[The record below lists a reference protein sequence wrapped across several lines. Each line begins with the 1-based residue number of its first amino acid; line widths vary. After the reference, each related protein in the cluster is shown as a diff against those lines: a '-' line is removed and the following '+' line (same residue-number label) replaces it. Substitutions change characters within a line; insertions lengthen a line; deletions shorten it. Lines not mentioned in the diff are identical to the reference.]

1 MMRLFTIF
9 LLSIILMQSFS
20 KVAIFVNYEIYK
32 KQITEKYCVNKAKPM
47 AHCNGMCHMIK
58 QLQKEEKQDKAP
70 LKTQNEQ
77 TEIQLFSQT
86 EDESLFDIYF
96 SGGYTYPSIQL
107 VKITSPVYS
116 IFHPPIC

>member
-1 MMRLFTIF
+1 MMRLFTIL
-9 LLSIILMQSFS
+9 LLSVILMQTCS

-58 QLQKEEKQDKAP
+58 QLQTEDKQDKAP
-70 LKTQNEQ
+70 LKGQNEQ
-77 TEIQLFSQT
+77 TELQLFSQT

-96 SGGYTYPSIQL
+96 TGDYTYPSIQL
-107 VKITSPVYS
+107 MKITSPVTS
-116 IFHPPIC
+116 IFHPPSC